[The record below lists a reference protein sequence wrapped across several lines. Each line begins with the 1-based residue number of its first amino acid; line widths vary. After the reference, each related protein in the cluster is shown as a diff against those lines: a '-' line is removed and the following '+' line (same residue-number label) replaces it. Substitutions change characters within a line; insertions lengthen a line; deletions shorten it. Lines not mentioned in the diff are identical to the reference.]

1 MIDRLPEL
9 TTDADVDALM
19 RRLRAKIAAPQTSP
33 ASLARPGAQPPSL
46 PASDDPLRDFLAAQ
60 GELNASVVRAL
71 QAVCETLDEL
81 TQHAST
87 DTARV
92 MGLQAGETRAHVTP
106 AEIPAKRGRATRTR
120 TSKAPRRTRR

>member
-19 RRLRAKIAAPQTSP
+19 RRLRGKLASPQTSA
-33 ASLARPGAQPPSL
+33 ASPGRPGAQPPSL
-46 PASDDPLRDFLAAQ
+46 PASDDPLRDFLTAQ

-92 MGLQAGETRAHVTP
+92 MGPQAVEARAHVTP
-106 AEIPAKRGRATRTR
+106 AETPAKPVRATRTR
-120 TSKAPRRTRR
+120 NSKASRRTRR

>member
-19 RRLRAKIAAPQTSP
+19 RRLRGKIASPQTSP
-33 ASLARPGAQPPSL
+33 VSSARPGTQPPSL

-71 QAVCETLDEL
+71 QAVWETLDEL
-81 TQHAST
+81 AQHAST

-92 MGLQAGETRAHVTP
+92 MGPQPRKKYAHVTP
-106 AEIPAKRGRATRTR
+106 SETPAKRGRATRTR
-120 TSKAPRRTRR
+120 TSKASRRTQR

>member
-19 RRLRAKIAAPQTSP
+19 RRLRGKIASPQTSP
-33 ASLARPGAQPPSL
+33 VSSARPGAQPPSL

-71 QAVCETLDEL
+71 QAVWETLDEL
-81 TQHAST
+81 AQHASM

-92 MGLQAGETRAHVTP
+92 MGLQSGKRRAHVAPAETP
-106 AEIPAKRGRATRTR
+106 AKGGRATHPR
-120 TSKAPRRTRR
+120 TSKASRRTRR